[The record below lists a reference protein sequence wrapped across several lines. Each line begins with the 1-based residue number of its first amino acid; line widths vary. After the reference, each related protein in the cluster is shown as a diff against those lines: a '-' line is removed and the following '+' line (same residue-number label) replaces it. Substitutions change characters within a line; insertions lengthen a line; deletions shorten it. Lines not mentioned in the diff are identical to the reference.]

1 MPLLSTVTNL
11 IPAPLRDTAGSACT
25 ALTAYVARVLPFA
38 AAENSSVPL
47 VAVLA
52 VSLGLALA
60 LRRALLKSAD
70 ANKRLPPSPP
80 AWPIIGHLPLMAS
93 TTETDKVIQRLAKEY
108 GPIYH
113 LKLGNVTVIVISNE
127 ELARET
133 LIKHGKTYAGRF
145 CGKVLSMS
153 GDGGQDLAMAPYGE
167 RWRHLRRIAHKIL
180 TPLALTQMDV
190 MLENESLRMIQ
201 QLLEHND
208 KHRAEPIDIAKRLIL
223 YTCNIIAAKSLGI
236 TFASSDN
243 ATFTGLIE
251 AILEVFVIG
260 GVGGLEDYF
269 NGGGLFDYVLTKHKR
284 EAMERI
290 KERVHNGFIFGRIRE
305 LEAIIKGDLAQGRD
319 PRTDRE
325 LCYAEEL
332 LLTMDEEKLTLNDIK
347 LLMVD
352 FMFAGIDTTSATLH
366 WVMLY
371 LCNNP
376 QVQKRAQAEA
386 DRIVK
391 AHGRLPCFEDMDAMP
406 YTRAIIKEATR
417 IRPVGPLGL
426 PRQTIEEDT
435 VAGYYIP
442 KDAQVIYNTVGI
454 HEGLYPE
461 DTEKFKPER
470 WLAANFNDSGNGPI
484 LPAAVLGGRRG
495 SDLKTVSE
503 DGAAP
508 SSAPDEA
515 GHRLDLLDGIYLFGQ
530 GRRLCPGVHLALRE
544 MFILVSRL
552 SACVTLDSALHPGK
566 PFSDEA
572 QFGLTAL
579 PKEKVLV
586 TATERDPAMREML
599 NMEKRQVMKRRVS
612 LSVHT

>member
-1 MPLLSTVTNL
+1 M
-11 IPAPLRDTAGSACT
+11 
-25 ALTAYVARVLPFA
+25 
-38 AAENSSVPL
+38 
-47 VAVLA
+47 
-52 VSLGLALA
+52 
-60 LRRALLKSAD
+60 
-70 ANKRLPPSPP
+70 
-80 AWPIIGHLPLMAS
+80 
-93 TTETDKVIQRLAKEY
+93 
-108 GPIYH
+108 
-113 LKLGNVTVIVISNE
+113 
-127 ELARET
+127 
-133 LIKHGKTYAGRF
+133 
-145 CGKVLSMS
+145 
-153 GDGGQDLAMAPYGE
+153 
-167 RWRHLRRIAHKIL
+167 
-180 TPLALTQMDV
+180 
-190 MLENESLRMIQ
+190 
-201 QLLEHND
+201 ND
-208 KHRAEPIDIAKRLIL
+208 
-223 YTCNIIAAKSLGI
+223 
-236 TFASSDN
+236 
-243 ATFTGLIE
+243 
-251 AILEVFVIG
+251 
-260 GVGGLEDYF
+260 
-269 NGGGLFDYVLTKHKR
+269 
-284 EAMERI
+284 
-290 KERVHNGFIFGRIRE
+290 
-305 LEAIIKGDLAQGRD
+305 
-319 PRTDRE
+319 
-325 LCYAEEL
+325 
-332 LLTMDEEKLTLNDIK
+332 EKLTLNDIK

-376 QVQKRAQAEA
+376 HVQKRAQAEA
-386 DRIVK
+386 DRLVTT
-391 AHGRLPCFEDMDAMP
+391 HGRLPCFEDMDAMP

-461 DTEKFKPER
+461 DTEMFKPER

-484 LPAAVLGGRRG
+484 LPAAGSGRRRG
-495 SDLKTVSE
+495 SDLKTMAEDGAAPSSAPDEAGHRLDLLDGIYLFGQGRRLCPGERVGHGVHSSAYLRELEAIIKGDLAKGRDPRTDRELCYAEELLLTMNDEKLTLNDIKLLMVDFMFAGIDTTSATLHWVMLYLCNNPHVQKRAQAEADRLVTTHGRLPCFEDMDAMPYTRAIIKEATRIRPVGPLGLPRQTIEEDTVAGYYIPKDAQVIYNTVGIHEGLYPEDTEMFKPERWLAANFNDSGNGPILPAAGSGRRRGSDLKTMAE

-552 SACVTLDSALHPGK
+552 MACVTLDSALHPGK